1 MNVMSVFD
9 ELVGQSH
16 IVASLKDAV
25 RASRSGEQ
33 TQEMTH
39 AWLFTGPPGSG
50 RSSAAIAFAAALI
63 CPEGGCGT
71 CIDCRTAKAGGH
83 ADVEVL
89 RTEGLSIKVDEVREL
104 LQRMA
109 WAPSVGGWRVVVME
123 DADRLTESAA
133 NALLK
138 AIEEP
143 GARTVWLL
151 CAPTLFDVLPTIRSR
166 ARHLQLRT
174 PSNSDVAQ
182 VLIQRDGISPAMADF
197 ASRVSQ
203 GHIGRARHL
212 ASDESIR
219 SRRNTIMN
227 VPFTITDISS
237 AFAAAATLVE
247 LATAEANAQS
257 DARSE
262 KESQELGLA
271 WGQGATGRGMA
282 TGGARALKELEKEQ
296 KSRATRMVR
305 DSLDGAL
312 LDLATLYRD
321 VLMVQSSLGD
331 SLINVELAEK
341 IVKLANQTRPERTLQ
356 KIDAIMQARTNLSFN
371 AAPLLTIEA
380 LMCAL
385 AR

>member
-1 MNVMSVFD
+1 MSVFKD
-9 ELVGQSH
+9 LVGQTQ
-16 IVASLKDAV
+16 IVLALEDAV
-25 RASRSGEQ
+25 RASRNGEE

-50 RSSAAIAFAAALI
+50 RSSAAVAFAAALV

-71 CIDCRTAKAGGH
+71 CIDCRSAKAGGH
-83 ADVEVL
+83 ADVEII
-89 RTEGLSIKVDEVREL
+89 RTEGLSIKIDEVREL
-104 LQRMA
+104 MQRIS

-151 CAPTLFDVLPTIRSR
+151 CAPTLSDVLPTIRSR

-174 PSNSDVAQ
+174 PSKSEVAQ
-182 VLIQRDGISPAMADF
+182 VLMERDGVSPGMADF
-197 ASRVSQ
+197 AARVSQ
-203 GHIGRARHL
+203 GHIGRARFL
-212 ASDESIR
+212 ANDEAIR
-219 SRRNTIMN
+219 SRRGTIMN
-227 VPFTITDISS
+227 LPLSISNIAS
-237 AFAAAATLVE
+237 AFAAAASLLA
-247 LATAEANAQS
+247 LATEEAQLQS
-257 DARSE
+257 TTRSE
-262 KESQELGLA
+262 KETQELAMA

-282 TGGARALKELEKEQ
+282 TGGAKALKDLEKEQ

-321 VLMVQSSLGD
+321 VLMLQSGLVE
-331 SLINVELAEK
+331 SLINSELQVQIQALADRIQPEK
-341 IVKLANQTRPERTLQ
+341 VLA
-356 KIDAIMQARTNLSFN
+356 KIEAIMQARTNLSFN

-380 LMCAL
+380 LMCSL
-385 AR
+385 HD